1 MKTTG
6 VTAIVRV
13 FAAAVV
19 AGVLVA
25 SAGCASRP
33 FVWVND
39 LAPDQAGDE
48 YVIASGDVV
57 NVRVFN
63 QENLSTRARV
73 RSDGKIAVPLLGD
86 VLVRGRSPSVI
97 SKQLEDRF
105 KQYVVSPAVTITI
118 EETQPT
124 SVSVLGEVAH
134 PGNYSLDATSG
145 VMQAL
150 AAAGGLTEYAS
161 RGSIYVIRRD
171 PPENVRFTFAMLT
184 EADSRAAAFRLRAGD
199 VVVVE

>member
-1 MKTTG
+1 MNMISSFKG
-6 VTAIVRV
+6 ISRAFVAIL
-13 FAAAVV
+13 V
-19 AGVLVA
+19 AGFLA
-25 SAGCASRP
+25 SAGCASRSY
-33 FVWVND
+33 VWVND
-39 LAPDQAGDE
+39 LTPDEAGTG
-48 YVIASGDVV
+48 YVIASGDVI

-73 RSDGKIAVPLLGD
+73 RSDGEVAVPLLGD
-86 VLVRGRSPSVI
+86 VMVRGRSPAAL
-97 SKQLEDRF
+97 SKYLEERF
-105 KQYVVSPAVTITI
+105 KQYVVSPAVTITV

-124 SVSVLGEVAH
+124 LVSVLGEVAH

-171 PPENVRFTFAMLT
+171 PAENVRFTFTMLT